1 MAMSASSYYAASGL
15 TREEGSV
22 PFGALALALAAHALL
37 IGALTLSPPGRTIAS
52 PPERMT
58 VTFADAVADQSMS
71 PDPAAAAAPDVAPM
85 LGEPVPEPEPA
96 PPPPEPAPQMAQP
109 QPQPK
114 PAPPPQARPQPQ
126 PTPVAKPLL
135 QPRMATA
142 PAAKPAAKP
151 TPPKPAAAAS
161 ADPRLRRRPDAPS
174 GASRL
179 GSDFLSGIS
188 GSTAPGT
195 ARTPPAA
202 TAGPEVAASLVSGI
216 ARQIKPNWTAPQGV
230 DADKLVT
237 VLAWS
242 LNPDGSLAGRP
253 VVVQQLGITDS
264 NRAQAQRHA
273 EQAIRAVQLAAPFDL
288 PAPYYAKWKRISS
301 FRFDRKLSL

>member
-1 MAMSASSYYAASGL
+1 MAMSAPSPFGL
-15 TREEGSV
+15 TREEGPV
-22 PFGALALALAAHALL
+22 PIGALVAALAAHAAL
-37 IGALTLSPPGRTIAS
+37 IAALTLSPPGRTIAS

-58 VTFADAVADQSMS
+58 VTFADEIADQSVS
-71 PDPAAAAAPDVAPM
+71 PDPAAEAAPDAGPV
-85 LGEPVPEPEPA
+85 LGEPVPEPVTQPV
-96 PPPPEPAPQMAQP
+96 PPEPAPQMV

-114 PAPPPQARPQPQ
+114 PAPPPLARSQPLPKPAAKPAPQPRVAAA
-126 PTPVAKPLL
+126 PAAKPVAKPLP
-135 QPRMATA
+135 PRAA
-142 PAAKPAAKP
+142 PAAP
-151 TPPKPAAAAS
+151 

-179 GSDFLSGIS
+179 GTDFLRGIP

-202 TAGPEVAASLVSGI
+202 TIGPEVAASLVSGI

-253 VVVQQLGITDS
+253 TVVQQLGITDS
-264 NRAQAQRHA
+264 NRTQAQRHA
-273 EQAIRAVQLAAPFDL
+273 EQAIRAVQLAAPFEL

-301 FRFDRKLSL
+301 FRFDRKLSQ